1 MHNMHNGQNEKKP
14 SYGQPGCRIARKNS
28 VSDCRGV
35 RDAIKVGKPQLLPTP
50 SLLNEGSSSL
60 CRVGQKVSIVSF
72 LLRWL

>member
-1 MHNMHNGQNEKKP
+1 MHNMHNGQNEN
-14 SYGQPGCRIARKNS
+14 SRAVVSSAARIARKNS

-35 RDAIKVGKPQLLPTP
+35 RDAIKAGKPQLLPTP